1 MNRLYGKCKPTMR
14 MVVEGETFSV
24 SVFHVVP
31 LPNRHNGKDLRLT
44 RSVVV
49 EVGEVMV
56 EWWDEGRTCFG

>member
-1 MNRLYGKCKPTMR
+1 MR
-14 MVVEGETFSV
+14 MVVEDETFSV
-24 SVFHVVP
+24 IVFLVVP